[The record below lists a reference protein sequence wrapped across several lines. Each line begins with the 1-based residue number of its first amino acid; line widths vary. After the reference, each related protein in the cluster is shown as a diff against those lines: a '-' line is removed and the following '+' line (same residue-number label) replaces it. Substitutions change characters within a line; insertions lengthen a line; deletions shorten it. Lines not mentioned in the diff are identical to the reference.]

1 MDVFEKMAAA
11 KAEIAEAVV
20 NSAEELEQF
29 RIRFLG
35 SKNILKELF
44 AAIKEVPNEQ
54 KKEFGQKV
62 NELKTLAQERF
73 DTLSAGFSSK
83 GSEEKYTVDL
93 TLPDRKSTRL
103 NSSH

>member
-11 KAEIAEAVV
+11 KAEIAAAVV

-35 SKNILKELF
+35 SKNMLKELF

-54 KKEFGQKV
+54 KKEF
-62 NELKTLAQERF
+62 
-73 DTLSAGFSSK
+73 
-83 GSEEKYTVDL
+83 
-93 TLPDRKSTRL
+93 
-103 NSSH
+103 